1 MIGAIAVGLTAIT
14 WGQYLWRIPREQIPR
29 RPWGS
34 LLHTGLA
41 VVLGAL
47 SGSWWGWAA
56 ALVAAYFWFLTFTST
71 YRPPIGVGV
80 GDQFPEIVADTSVGT
95 EMRSSDW
102 VGRRTLFKLYRG
114 PW

>member
-1 MIGAIAVGLTAIT
+1 MIGAVAVGLTAIT
-14 WGQYLWRIPREQIPR
+14 WGQYLRRIPREQIPR

-34 LLHTGLA
+34 LLCTGLA
-41 VVLGAL
+41 VGLGVI

-71 YRPPIGVGV
+71 YRSPNGIGV
-80 GDQFPEIVADTSVGT
+80 GDQFPEILAQTSAGT

-102 VGRRTLFKLYRG
+102 VDLRSVTACRSW
-114 PW
+114 P